1 MMLLYDLYRVLI
13 QNDLLGKYSVK
24 DILILLSQIR
34 TLKIQDSRV
43 KSEVTSKTATILKKL
58 NINILPN

>member
-1 MMLLYDLYRVLI
+1 
-13 QNDLLGKYSVK
+13 
-24 DILILLSQIR
+24 LSQIR
-34 TLKIQDSRV
+34 TLKIQDSWV